1 MTKTHVFD
9 IKDTVKGYDYVAC
22 NINPSEF
29 QVTSINNEIGK

>member
-1 MTKTHVFD
+1 MAKTHVFNVLNT
-9 IKDTVKGYDYVAC
+9 IKGYDYVAC